1 MVTKK
6 QELSRDE
13 MIQSF
18 DRLPDDATV
27 VEFIDHLADILGIAE
42 SRSGNPAKEAA
53 SDSSLPDRMRKQ
65 QLMESLG
72 RLQKEATV
80 DDVAYRLYVILK
92 VEKGMAASRAGHKV
106 TQEEARERLKRW
118 LQ

>member
-27 VEFIDHLADILGIAE
+27 VDFIDHLADILGIAD
-42 SRSGNPAKEAA
+42 SRSGAPAKEAA
-53 SDSSLPDRMRKQ
+53 SDSSLPDRMLKQ

-80 DDVAYRLYVILK
+80 DDVAYRLYVISK
-92 VEKGMAASRAGHKV
+92 VERGMAASRAGNIV